1 MIVTS
6 AGGLAGAVF
15 LFDHDRRVRNLD
27 AVAAREG
34 RAKKRLRMALPN
46 AVRAFNVI
54 HDTKR
59 GIVTGIMWIASI

>member
-1 MIVTS
+1 MIVTP
-6 AGGLAGAVF
+6 AGEPPDAAF
-15 LFDHDRRVRNLD
+15 LFDHDRRVRDFD

-34 RAKKRLRMALPN
+34 RAKKRLRMALPD

-59 GIVTGIMWIASI
+59 GIVTGMRYC